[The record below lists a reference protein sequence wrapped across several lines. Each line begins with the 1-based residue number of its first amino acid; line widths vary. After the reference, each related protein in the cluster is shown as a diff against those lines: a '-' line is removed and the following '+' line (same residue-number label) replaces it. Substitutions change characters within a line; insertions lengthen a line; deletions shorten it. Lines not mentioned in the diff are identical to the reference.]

1 MKFLRN
7 HSEYPLTCSPQK
19 IDERDTQKKRN
30 YQICKKLIAIPSWD
44 WGLKPAEESLIPA
57 DIPKV
62 VQI

>member
-1 MKFLRN
+1 MF
-7 HSEYPLTCSPQK
+7 PQK
-19 IDERDTQKKRN
+19 IDEKDTQKKRN